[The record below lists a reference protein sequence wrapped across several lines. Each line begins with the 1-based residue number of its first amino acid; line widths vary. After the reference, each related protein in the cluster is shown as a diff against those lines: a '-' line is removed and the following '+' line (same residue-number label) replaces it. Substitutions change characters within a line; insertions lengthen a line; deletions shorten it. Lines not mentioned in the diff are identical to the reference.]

1 MLGFLREPSR
11 VGARKEDHDV
21 SSANRALSHAFRRP
35 LLLLLLLLLPAAQPA
50 VAAETVL
57 ELVGAGRAQ
66 VRALTLTD
74 LAALPQVTVRT
85 ENEFSDGV
93 VAYRGPLVRDV
104 LAELGLDRLRAVRLV
119 AANDYYVDIPTSDFA
134 DFDVILATEAD
145 GMPLSRRDKGPLWLM
160 YPISDHAALRNPVY
174 LRRLIW
180 QVVRI
185 EAL

>member
-1 MLGFLREPSR
+1 MSPASR
-11 VGARKEDHDV
+11 AV
-21 SSANRALSHAFRRP
+21 SLAFRRLLI
-35 LLLLLLLLLPAAQPA
+35 LLLLAAQPA
-50 VAAETVL
+50 GAALGGGETAL

-66 VRALTLTD
+66 VRVFTLVE

-104 LAELGLDRLRAVRLV
+104 LAELGLERLSAVRFV

-145 GMPLSRRDKGPLWLM
+145 GRPLSRRDKGPIWLM
-160 YPISDHAALRNPVY
+160 YPISDHAALRDPVY